1 MRAKRR
7 GSLVYTRRGHG
18 AEVKP
23 NPSPL
28 SPVLLTTPNQ
38 VLLHNPPVLVV
49 PEAVCSH
56 GGVLLGDM
64 PVCGIC
70 SDGEQIGLALM
81 HLARKLSYCIP
92 VASASPED
100 VMMTAVL
107 AMVANQ
113 KRILSAREPGAL
125 AWWVGKCAVL
135 KMFRPKSVQSLA
147 ESQMNLPEEPDLETS
162 TQRLAFLNKP
172 QRELDREWMEQ
183 CYDRALTFPGLN
195 LVWNVKN
202 FQRLQEALDEARREL
217 PSTPVDYWRVVDMR
231 LGYSKGMGE
240 HAWQEIA
247 DTVAPSWKSVKEW
260 QVRRIYQEALA
271 LMRDSLVKKL
281 LPQKNLFPINSS
293 R

>member
-1 MRAKRR
+1 
-7 GSLVYTRRGHG
+7 
-18 AEVKP
+18 
-23 NPSPL
+23 
-28 SPVLLTTPNQ
+28 
-38 VLLHNPPVLVV
+38 VV

-81 HLARKLSYCIP
+81 HLARKLSYHIP
-92 VASASPED
+92 VASALPED

-113 KRILSAREPGAL
+113 KKILFAKEPGAL
-125 AWWVGKCAVL
+125 AWTIGKRAVW
-135 KMFRPKSVQSLA
+135 KMYRPKSVQSLA
-147 ESQMNLPEEPDLETS
+147 ESQMSLPEGPDLETS
-162 TQRLAFLNKP
+162 SQRLTFLDNKRT

-183 CYDRALTFPGLN
+183 CYERARTFPGLN
-195 LVWNVKN
+195 LVWNTKN
-202 FQRLQEALDEARREL
+202 FQRLQEALDEARCEL

-231 LGYSKGMGE
+231 LGYSKGMRE

-247 DTVAPSWKSVKEW
+247 DTVAPSWKPVKEW
-260 QVRRIYQEALA
+260 QVRRMYQDALA
-271 LMRDSLVKKL
+271 LMRDSLVEKL
-281 LPQKNLFPINSS
+281 LPQKNVFPIKSS